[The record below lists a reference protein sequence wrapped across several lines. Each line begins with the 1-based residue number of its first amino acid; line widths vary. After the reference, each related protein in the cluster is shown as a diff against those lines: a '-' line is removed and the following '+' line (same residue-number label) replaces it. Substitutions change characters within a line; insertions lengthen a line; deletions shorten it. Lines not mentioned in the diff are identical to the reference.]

1 MTVRVPSFAL
11 ALLVTTALGLSAY
24 IGFGAPASAQTQA
37 PRTAVCQS
45 QGMTG
50 ISDKK
55 VEQWMNEQIAAG
67 RTDFITAG
75 TVFCA
80 W

>member
-1 MTVRVPSFAL
+1 MTVRVPSFVL
-11 ALLVTTALGLSAY
+11 ALLVTSALGLSAY
-24 IGFGAPASAQTQA
+24 IGFGAPASAQSQPT
-37 PRTAVCQS
+37 RTAVCQS

-50 ISDKK
+50 VSDKK

-67 RTDFITAG
+67 RTDFLSAG